1 MSRKH
6 FLMLVITVLVLG
18 IAGGL
23 IMWLDQSAWKRSDI
37 RVGQKLLPGLKLV
50 DVAQV
55 VMRDGN
61 NEVQLIKSGDEWQV
75 KERADFPVD
84 LGRLSAMLNKT
95 IDVRILQADPLP
107 AAQRAGF
114 TLMEP
119 GERGKPAVTG
129 AGTTL
134 ELKDKAGKSLARMLL
149 GKVITKRVSESP
161 EPGQP
166 PREIDK
172 PVGRH
177 LLPGG
182 DDKTMVVASEALEQ
196 ADASPDAW
204 LIKEILHVDR
214 TRSITVTGPDGAL
227 RYNVSRLEEGGWW
240 NFGATGERPDQQKA
254 QDSVSPLYA
263 VNLVDVVANPGNVQT
278 GLDKPVVAKA
288 ETFDNLTYTL
298 KIGARVEG
306 RKLGDKPGENLYYV
320 SFTIN
325 GDPPKERIPGKGES
339 AEDKARKA
347 KEYAEYRVKLLEQ
360 IAREKRYEKWT
371 YLMPA
376 RPIEPLLRSRAE
388 MLQDKKPVKK

>member
-6 FLMLVITVLVLG
+6 FLILLVTVLVLG
-18 IAGGL
+18 AVGGFIL
-23 IMWLDQSAWKRSDI
+23 WSERSAWQRSDI
-37 RVGQKLLPGLKLV
+37 RVGQKLLPGLKLI

-55 VMRDGN
+55 TMRDGQ
-61 NEVQLIKSGDEWQV
+61 NETQLVKAGEEWQV
-75 KERADFPVD
+75 RERDDFPVD
-84 LGRLSAMLNKT
+84 MARLSALLNKAV
-95 IDVRILQADPLP
+95 DVRILQADPLP
-107 AAQRAGF
+107 DAQRAGF
-114 TLMEP
+114 KLAQP
-119 GERGKPAVTG
+119 GEKGKPPVEG
-129 AGTTL
+129 AGTLL
-134 ELKDKAGKSLARMLL
+134 EFKDKSGKSLARMLL
-149 GKVITKRVSESP
+149 GKVITKKVSESP

-182 DDKTMVVASEALEQ
+182 DDKTMVVASDALEQ

-204 LIKEILHVDR
+204 LIKEILHIDR

-227 RYNVSRLEEGGWW
+227 RYNVSRIEEGGWW

-263 VNLVDVVANPGNVQT
+263 VNLVDVVANPGSVQT
-278 GLDKPVVAKA
+278 GLDKPVIAKA

-298 KIGARVEG
+298 KIGSRVEG
-306 RKLGDKPGENLYYV
+306 KKIGDKPGENLYYV
-320 SFTIN
+320 SFTIA
-325 GDPPKERIPGKGES
+325 GDPPKERVPGKGES
-339 AEDKARKA
+339 ADDKTRKA

-360 IAREKRYEKWT
+360 VAREKRYEKWT

-388 MLQDKKPVKK
+388 MLQDKKPAKK